1 MMLNGR
7 PFFKVWD
14 MSVDSRRPLY
24 TIRTMAAVAR
34 IQWRPDHEN
43 EITSCSLISDSR
55 MYIWDI
61 RRPHIAKYA
70 FNEHDSSTTG
80 NIICETCLMYVAYLP
95 LYLQDSSGMTPMYF
109 IHPPRTKRLYDRQCN
124 MRMNQQIYYVAMVWD
139 GIFKVIS
146 RLLWIRVQEISSWM
160 RGEFVFWS
168 RHEVVERVLN
178 GTFSVLFLDPLSAS
192 PKNGRSLQR
201 CQ

>member
-1 MMLNGR
+1 
-7 PFFKVWD
+7 

-80 NIICETCLMYVAYLP
+80 NIYLF
-95 LYLQDSSGMTPMYF
+95 D
-109 IHPPRTKRLYDRQCN
+109 
-124 MRMNQQIYYVAMVWD
+124 
-139 GIFKVIS
+139 
-146 RLLWIRVQEISSWM
+146 RLLC
-160 RGEFVFWS
+160 
-168 RHEVVERVLN
+168 
-178 GTFSVLFLDPLSAS
+178 T
-192 PKNGRSLQR
+192 
-201 CQ
+201 